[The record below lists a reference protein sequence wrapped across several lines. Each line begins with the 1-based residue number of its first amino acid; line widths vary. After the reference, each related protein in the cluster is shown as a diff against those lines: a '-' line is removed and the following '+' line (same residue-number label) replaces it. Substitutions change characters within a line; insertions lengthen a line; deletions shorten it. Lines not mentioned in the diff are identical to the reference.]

1 MRKLLASTLFL
12 LPAAA
17 LAAPPAPGTPAAP
30 TVSVTTPASTL
41 TVHVPSITV
50 KVHQVDSGSTG
61 AAFALSG
68 TVAVPAK
75 VSNLDLQLRVGQLH
89 VRTADTDHIQVKV
102 RAVQGGPE
110 GHFIFQWTTGKSNGS
125 QEAGGLPKDLHLVTE
140 HHGDTVTLCVR
151 AEKGAQAC
159 RHSGAESINGWKA
172 DWQLVV
178 PARMH
183 LALDG
188 GVISG
193 KIRGVAGGVKAN
205 VGVGSLDL
213 VLPNGPVTARVGV
226 GKLDVRVKSREYGQ
240 VHLAT
245 GVGDTSFHVGGRR
258 IKAGYHHEFTSSN
271 QDTTGSGSTDYDLKA
286 GTGHVSLKLGAGAGG
301 NE

>member
-17 LAAPPAPGTPAAP
+17 LAAPAAP
-30 TVSVTTPASTL
+30 DVSVTSPAVTMTVTVPAM
-41 TVHVPSITV
+41 TVHVRR
-50 KVHQVDSGSTG
+50 VDSSGTG
-61 AAFALSG
+61 AALALSG
-68 TVAVPAK
+68 TVPVPAK
-75 VSNLDLQLRVGQLH
+75 VSNLNLQLRVGQLH
-89 VRTADTDHIQVKV
+89 VSTADTDHLQVKV
-102 RAVQGGPE
+102 RAIQGGPQ
-110 GHFIFQWTTGKSNGS
+110 GHFIFQWTTGKSSGS
-125 QEAGGLPKDLHLVTE
+125 QEVGGLPKSLHLVTE
-140 HHGDTVTLCVR
+140 RDGDTVTLCVR
-151 AEKGAQAC
+151 AEKGAQTC
-159 RHSGAESINGWKA
+159 RDSGTETINGWKA

-178 PARMH
+178 PTRMH

-188 GVISG
+188 GVING

-226 GKLDVRVKSREYGQ
+226 GKLDVRVKSRDYGH

-271 QDTTGSGSTDYDLKA
+271 QETTGAGNTDYDLKA